1 MDNKEKI
8 TLLDENNNEVEANI
22 LNIVEIDNQEYLLYS
37 IDKNNEEENIYAL
50 KIIKNAT
57 GEEDLIPITDNEE
70 KKQVSDI
77 INEIINDI
85 D

>member
-8 TLLDENNNEVEANI
+8 KLLDENNNEVEANI